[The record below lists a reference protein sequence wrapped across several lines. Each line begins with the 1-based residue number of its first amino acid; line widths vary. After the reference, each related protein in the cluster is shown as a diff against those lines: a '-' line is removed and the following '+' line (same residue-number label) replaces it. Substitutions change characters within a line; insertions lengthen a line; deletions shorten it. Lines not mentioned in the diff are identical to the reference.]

1 MAEPAGRPR
10 RFSREQEQEL
20 WTRWRRGESV
30 TTISAALAAPPPS
43 VRTALARH
51 GGIAPA
57 PRTRASRALS
67 LTDREEISRGL
78 AAGESM
84 GTIAQTLGRP
94 RSTISREI
102 ARNGGRAQ
110 YRATSADAAAWERAK
125 RPKPCWLAQH
135 PALCA
140 LVALLLEAGWSP
152 EQISGWL
159 RTTYPNECAMYVS
172 PETIYRSLY
181 LQARGVLK
189 KELTAYLRRHRAMRR
204 SRQATGTDDG
214 RGRML
219 DVVTIADR
227 PASAADRA
235 VPGHWEGDLLAGA
248 GNSYIVTLVER
259 RSRFVLLVKV
269 PNKDTQSVT
278 AALIRA
284 ARHLPEGLMLSLTV
298 DRGREFAQH
307 HRFTLATD
315 VAVYFCD
322 PQSPWQRGSNE
333 NTNGLLRQYFPH
345 GMDLSPVSQLSLD
358 AVAHSLNTRPRKTL
372 GFRTPAEVFA
382 DYVASTG

>member
-1 MAEPAGRPR
+1 MGAIAE
-10 RFSREQEQEL
+10 
-20 WTRWRRGESV
+20 
-30 TTISAALAAPPPS
+30 
-43 VRTALARH
+43 
-51 GGIAPA
+51 
-57 PRTRASRALS
+57 
-67 LTDREEISRGL
+67 
-78 AAGESM
+78 
-84 GTIAQTLGRP
+84 TLGRP
-94 RSTISREI
+94 RSTVSREI
-102 ARNGGRAQ
+102 ARNGGPTQ
-110 YRATSADAAAWERAK
+110 YRATAADEAAWERAK
-125 RPKPCWLAQH
+125 RPKSCRLAQQ
-135 PALCA
+135 PTLCV

-159 RTTYPNECAMYVS
+159 RTTFPNDCAMYVS

-204 SRQATGTDDG
+204 SRQATGADDG
-214 RGRML
+214 RGRIL
-219 DVVTIADR
+219 DAVSIAER

-248 GNSYIVTLVER
+248 NNSYIVTLVER
-259 RSRFVLLVKV
+259 RSRFLRLVKV

-284 ARHLPEGLMLSLTV
+284 AQHLPDGLMLSLTV

-307 HRFTLATD
+307 HRFSVATD

-372 GFRTPAEVFA
+372 SFQTPAEVLA
-382 DYVASTG
+382 NCVASTG

>member
-1 MAEPAGRPR
+1 MATRGRPR
-10 RFSREQEQEL
+10 RFSREQEREL
-20 WTRWRRGESV
+20 WTRWRRGESLKA
-30 TTISAALAAPPPS
+30 ISAALAAPLPT
-43 VRTALARH
+43 VQTAVARR
-51 GGIAPA
+51 GGIAPP
-57 PRTRASRALS
+57 PRTRAARTLGPVE
-67 LTDREEISRGL
+67 REAISRGL
-78 AAGESM
+78 AAGQSINA
-84 GTIAQTLGRP
+84 IARTLGRP
-94 RSTISREI
+94 PSTVSREI

-110 YRATSADAAAWERAK
+110 YRATAADAAAWDRAQ
-125 RPKPCWLAQH
+125 RPKPCRLAEQ

-140 LVALLLEAGWSP
+140 VVATQLEAGWSP

-159 RTTYPNECAMYVS
+159 RETYPNECAMYVS

-181 LQARGVLK
+181 VQARGVLK

-204 SRQATGTDDG
+204 SRRATGADDG

-219 DVVTIADR
+219 DAVSIAVR
-227 PASAADRA
+227 PASVAERA

-248 GNSYIVTLVER
+248 GNSYIATLVER

-269 PNKDTQSVT
+269 PTKDTQSVT
-278 AALIRA
+278 TALIQA
-284 ARHLPEGLMLSLTV
+284 ARHLPAGLMLSLTV

-315 VAVYFCD
+315 VTVYFCD

-345 GMDLSPVSQLSLD
+345 GMDLGPVSQLSLD

-382 DYVASTG
+382 DFVASTG